1 MSVFSARRLLRKA
14 APVVRPAGGFT
25 LVELVVTLVLV
36 GILAAVAIPRFV
48 GTGAFESRSVF
59 EQTRMALKMA
69 QKLAIARRAGAPG
82 AGGLVFVCLSAPG
95 AVYSLTVASDAAC
108 NAPLIDP
115 VTGQPMVFAGQAGQS
130 IVTYQT
136 APQVNGFA
144 FNALGQPVGLAAPVT
159 ITVSGGEA
167 GDVARTITVVNETGY
182 VF

>member
-1 MSVFSARRLLRKA
+1 M
-14 APVVRPAGGFT
+14 GGFT

-69 QKLAIARRAGAPG
+69 QKLAIARRAMAPNF
-82 AGGLVFVCLSAPG
+82 VFVCLSGPG

-108 NAPLIDP
+108 AAPLADP
-115 VTGQPMVFAGQAGQS
+115 VTGQPMVFAGQAGRS

-136 APQVNGFA
+136 APQVNSFA

-159 ITVSGGEA
+159 ITVSGGDA